1 MESAAAVLAAPPSV
15 LKEFMEGLGID
26 PEILGKTPMPS
37 THANPPSAKLLIAQA
52 KAERDKLAAPKITP
66 AQAALDAA
74 EENVAAAD
82 HDENEARKAVNRYRS
97 RLRKAKKELEAGT
110 GTAEAVAEQQKLL
123 DKAKDAYVDAQR
135 RQAESRDDLAAAKFG
150 MREDM
155 SSDEERDAYYASL
168 TDDEVA
174 AITRSYRANPS
185 LPCSPISR

>member
-1 MESAAAVLAAPPSV
+1 LAREARRKVVEHLKEQGLVESAAAVLAAPPSV

-82 HDENEARKAVNRYRS
+82 HNENEARKAVN
-97 RLRKAKKELEAGT
+97 
-110 GTAEAVAEQQKLL
+110 
-123 DKAKDAYVDAQR
+123 
-135 RQAESRDDLAAAKFG
+135 
-150 MREDM
+150 
-155 SSDEERDAYYASL
+155 
-168 TDDEVA
+168 
-174 AITRSYRANPS
+174 
-185 LPCSPISR
+185 